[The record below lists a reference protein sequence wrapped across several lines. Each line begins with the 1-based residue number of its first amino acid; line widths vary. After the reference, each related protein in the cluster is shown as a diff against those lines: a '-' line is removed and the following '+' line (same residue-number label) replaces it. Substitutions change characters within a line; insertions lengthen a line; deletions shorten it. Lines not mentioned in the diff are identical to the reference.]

1 MLLINRTK
9 ELITLKIVNEAGH
22 TDSIN
27 IQPQGRV
34 TMPEGYNL
42 PESHVD
48 QYKQIIQI
56 VT

>member
-34 TMPEGYNL
+34 TMPEGYSL